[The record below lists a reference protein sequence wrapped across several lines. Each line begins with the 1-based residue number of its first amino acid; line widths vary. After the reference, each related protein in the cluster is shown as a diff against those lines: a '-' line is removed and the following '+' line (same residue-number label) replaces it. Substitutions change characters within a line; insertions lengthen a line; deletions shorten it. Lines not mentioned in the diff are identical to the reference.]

1 MRRKYICSG
10 SELGLVLSK
19 TTLPPMGFIIEQKM
33 YSMDFEQFLIA
44 NSFDELALNHLRKS
58 FIEEKSL
65 DDNLHNKILN
75 LFKTYLYV

>member
-1 MRRKYICSG
+1 
-10 SELGLVLSK
+10 
-19 TTLPPMGFIIEQKM
+19 M